1 MHYNPDISFFYEFI
15 KVYKFT
21 YFTKNSLHYKK
32 RSIFV
37 AGKIKLFTYHE

>member
-1 MHYNPDISFFYEFI
+1 MKYRFYELL

-21 YFTKNSLHYKK
+21 YFTKNSPHYKK

-37 AGKIKLFTYHE
+37 AGKIKLFTDYE